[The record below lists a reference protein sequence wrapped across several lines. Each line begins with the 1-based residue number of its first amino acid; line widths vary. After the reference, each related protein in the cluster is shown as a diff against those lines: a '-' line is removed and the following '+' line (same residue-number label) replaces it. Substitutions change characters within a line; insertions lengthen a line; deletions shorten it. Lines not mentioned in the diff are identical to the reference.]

1 MSRRKPRPSTPADI
15 DLDALAAEL
24 QNPPALRH
32 LGAARTTA
40 GAGADAPTAPTP
52 AELLHS
58 IRWDVYRLALTTEH
72 APTRG
77 TGPDTSERRR
87 RITRVPL
94 LTELRDAIRP
104 DQGGGDRGRG
114 SSGSRAAADLDALE
128 LYDTI
133 TETIRTMHEGAY
145 GRPPHGTPEQL
156 LIEWFHDLER
166 DHRSNQLTPLI
177 LTTYAERLTRTRRTI
192 ENHFDPPRVLE
203 VALCPSCGYTHMY
216 RLDAGD
222 LVQQKC
228 VQLQIWLDSR
238 AAKAECR
245 HCAATWTGRVA
256 PDGTPMG
263 GIARLYDAIDNNI
276 DEYGPID
283 FVLAPFNKEQMS
295 G

>member
-1 MSRRKPRPSTPADI
+1 MSRRHNRPTTPT
-15 DLDALAAEL
+15 DLDLTALAAEL
-24 QNPPALRH
+24 HTTPTTRA
-32 LGAARTTA
+32 LGAARSTA
-40 GAGADAPTAPTP
+40 GAGADAPTEPTP

-77 TGPDTSERRR
+77 TGPDSSERRR

-104 DQGGGDRGRG
+104 DQGGNDRGRG

-128 LYDTI
+128 LYDT
-133 TETIRTMHEGAY
+133 TAETIRTMHEGAF

-166 DHRSNQLTPLI
+166 DYRNNQLTPLI
-177 LTTYAERLTRTRRTI
+177 LTTYAQRLTRTRRTI

-203 VALCPSCGYTHMY
+203 VALCPSCGHTHMF

-228 VQLQIWLDSR
+228 VQLQVWPDSR

-245 HCAATWTGRVA
+245 HCGATWTGRLA
-256 PDGTPMG
+256 PNGTPMG
-263 GIARLYDAIDNNI
+263 GIARLYEAIDDNVA
-276 DEYGPID
+276 EYGPID
-283 FVLAPFNKEQMS
+283 FVLAPFTQEETPE
-295 G
+295 